1 MSNLTFRGT
10 VLEYP
15 DLRRKEASVFIR
27 VHFSAELTTPVSEAM
42 GWADFPSSITN
53 AKLEG
58 ELTCDKFILTPASK
72 KLKDFEIQLQ
82 CSRIEDFV
90 LSRVKEDEGDGIK
103 TRLRFMAIVEQVG
116 AIADIE
122 NWMRNIGGGE
132 AALKV
137 SYIEQDKLD
146 LKDEPHATDEQRKA
160 AMEMGVN

>member
-1 MSNLTFRGT
+1 MSNLTFRGA

-42 GWADFPSSITN
+42 GWAEFPSSITN

-58 ELTCDKFILTPASK
+58 ELTCDKFILSPTNK

-82 CSRIEDFV
+82 CSRVSDFL
-90 LSRVKEDEGDGIK
+90 LSRAKEEDGDGVI
-103 TRLRFMAIVEQVG
+103 TRLRFVAIVEQVG

-132 AALKV
+132 AALRV

-146 LKDEPHATDEQRKA
+146 LKAEAEEPE
-160 AMEMGVN
+160 GVEA